1 MLCLC
6 CWAFPGLTRAPYIT
20 VWVGVWGF
28 EAGLHGV
35 VGGGG
40 SGLIR
45 RLYNIDRVF
54 FIHMDDL

>member
-35 VGGGG
+35 VGGRGVW
-40 SGLIR
+40 SDQKAVQ
-45 RLYNIDRVF
+45 Y
-54 FIHMDDL
+54 